1 MIPMPT
7 VSPTVP
13 TIPAALGLLAM
24 GRLQQVME
32 EQQQRFPLLDYDRDL
47 VAVCDFNGFLAYL
60 NPIGRDWMGV
70 AQEIDLSLFQVRC
83 FTPLTQDLWDEI
95 FTDLVNQGL
104 WSGDH
109 ILQYAAEPV
118 RVKLLVTAH
127 RPMDSTE
134 IDCFTIV
141 ARRLDD
147 PLNPAQTAMAEV
159 LRAKAEYL
167 ESALKNLQQ
176 ARAQMVQAEKMSSLG
191 QLVAGVAHEINNP
204 VNFIYGNLNY
214 ANRYLTDLLGLIA
227 QYREAYPQPSEA
239 IQTTIDEIDLDYLL
253 EDLPKM
259 LGSMKVG
266 ADRIREIVLSL
277 RNFSRLDEAAYKAA
291 DLHAGIES
299 TLMILQARIKAK
311 SDRPV
316 IRIVKDFQALP
327 LVECFAGQLNQV
339 FMNLLVNA
347 IDALEEAW
355 AIDARRSLQIQIQT
369 ALIEAEQ
376 MVEIR
381 FSDNALGMPANVQ
394 ARMFDPFFTT
404 KPVGQ
409 GTGMGLSISYQII
422 HEGHHGSLTC
432 QSIDGQGTTFVIRL
446 PLQQAIVN

>member
-1 MIPMPT
+1 MLT
-7 VSPTVP
+7 ASPILLATP
-13 TIPAALGLLAM
+13 SNNGLLAV
-24 GRLQQVME
+24 GRLQQVTA
-32 EQQQRFPLLDYDRDL
+32 EQQERFPLLDYDRDL

-70 AQEIDLSLFQVRC
+70 APDIDLSLFQVRC

-104 WSGDH
+104 WSGEH
-109 ILQYAAEPV
+109 ILQYACEPV

-127 RPMDSTE
+127 RPIDSME

-141 ARRLDD
+141 ARRLEQSATVD
-147 PLNPAQTAMAEV
+147 LAQASMEEI
-159 LRAKAEYL
+159 LRAKTEYL

-214 ANRYLTDLLGLIA
+214 TNRYLGDLLGLIT
-227 QYREAYPQPSEA
+227 QYRETYPQPSEA
-239 IQTTIDEIDLDYLL
+239 IQATIDEIDLDYML

-259 LGSMKVG
+259 LTSMKVG

-291 DLHAGIES
+291 DLHDGIES

-311 SDRPV
+311 GDRPA
-316 IRIVKDFQALP
+316 IAIIKDFQELP

-347 IDALEEAW
+347 IDALDDAW
-355 AIDARRSLQIQIQT
+355 ASDPSRPLNIQIQT
-369 ALIEAEQ
+369 TLIEADQ
-376 MVEIR
+376 VIEIR
-381 FSDNALGMPANVQ
+381 FRDSALGMPAAVQ

-422 HEGHHGSLTC
+422 HEGHNGTLSC
-432 QSIDGQGTTFVIRL
+432 KSIDGQGTTFVIRL
-446 PLQQAIVN
+446 PLKQATAA